1 MTFQFLF
8 NFFLFLKFSRLQWY
22 VNLKPFFQ
30 MQQSTVALN
39 WIMKILQEQ
48 EKNTRVAPM
57 LEDKRENGKLK
68 LTISKN
74 NLDLLSC
81 LE

>member
-1 MTFQFLF
+1 
-8 NFFLFLKFSRLQWY
+8 
-22 VNLKPFFQ
+22 

-68 LTISKN
+68 FTISKN

>member
-1 MTFQFLF
+1 M
-8 NFFLFLKFSRLQWY
+8 Y

>member
-1 MTFQFLF
+1 M
-8 NFFLFLKFSRLQWY
+8 Y

-74 NLDLLSC
+74 NLDLFIMFRITIIMILRIIRIYHFAH
-81 LE
+81 LR

>member
-1 MTFQFLF
+1 
-8 NFFLFLKFSRLQWY
+8 
-22 VNLKPFFQ
+22 

-57 LEDKRENGKLK
+57 LEDKRENGKPK

>member
-1 MTFQFLF
+1 
-8 NFFLFLKFSRLQWY
+8 
-22 VNLKPFFQ
+22 

-57 LEDKRENGKLK
+57 LEDKRENGKLNLK

>member
-1 MTFQFLF
+1 M
-8 NFFLFLKFSRLQWY
+8 Y

-74 NLDLLSC
+74 NLDLLS
-81 LE
+81 LLRITIIMILRIIRIYHFAHLR

>member
-1 MTFQFLF
+1 
-8 NFFLFLKFSRLQWY
+8 
-22 VNLKPFFQ
+22 

-57 LEDKRENGKLK
+57 LEDKKENGKL
-68 LTISKN
+68 IS
-74 NLDLLSC
+74 SQF
-81 LE
+81 